1 MELLAQKLAELL
13 DISIESAVEVYPVL
27 REQFKIYKLLD
38 GLSLALGMVAF
49 IAIVLLVALAIIG
62 LNEYEDA
69 RERRLKAMK
78 IIFFIGVGTAVL
90 GVLLSSLTAYVAPDL
105 MMLKEFLR

>member
-1 MELLAQKLAELL
+1 MELLAQKLADFL
-13 DISIESAVEVYPVL
+13 DIGVESAVEVYPVL

-49 IAIVLLVALAIIG
+49 IATILLVALVLIG
-62 LNEYEDA
+62 LNEYEGA

-78 IIFFIGVGTAVL
+78 IVFFIGVGAAVSS
-90 GVLLSSLTAYVAPDL
+90 VLVFSLTAYVAPDL

>member
-1 MELLAQKLAELL
+1 MEILAQKLADFL
-13 DISIESAVEVYPVL
+13 DIGVESAVEVYPVL
-27 REQFKIYKLLD
+27 REQFKIYNLLN
-38 GLSLALGMVAF
+38 GISLALGMVAF

-78 IIFFIGVGTAVL
+78 IVFFIGVGTAVL